1 MATDDASTPSSA
13 GDIEHIQVD
22 ASSLSRV
29 GFRPPFWTYLKQVWD
44 FRHFII
50 FDSRSRIAGDAA
62 KDSLGQTWLVL
73 NPILNGAAYFLVF
86 GVMLGTGRGIE
97 NFVAYLIIGVFM
109 YRFTV
114 SAIVA
119 GSKAISGNRSL
130 VDAFNF
136 PRMTLPI
143 AINVRELM
151 RQIIAFV
158 TMIGLILIIP
168 PLEPISWKWLMFI
181 PIVAIQFFFNL
192 GLSLVLARIV
202 TAWNDFSHIITFG
215 TRIWMY
221 LSAIFYGVE
230 RFEDLPIVLNFM
242 YANPLFCILDMT
254 RDVLLYDAWPDPMRW
269 IVLGAWTVGLLI
281 IGTIIFWQGEETYGR
296 EER

>member
-1 MATDDASTPSSA
+1 MATEDASKPPVDGGA
-13 GDIEHIQVD
+13 QQVKID
-22 ASSLSRV
+22 GSNFTRV
-29 GFRPPFWTYLKQVWD
+29 GVRPGLWSYLKELWD

-50 FDSRSRIAGDAA
+50 FDSKSRIAGETAD
-62 KDSLGQTWLVL
+62 DNLGRTWMVL
-73 NPILNGAAYFLVF
+73 NPILQGMAYFLVF

-97 NFVAYLIIGVFM
+97 NFVAYLIIGIFM

-114 SAIVA
+114 TTVVA
-119 GSKAISGNRSL
+119 GSKAISGNRAL
-130 VDAFNF
+130 VTAFSF

-151 RQIIAFV
+151 RQSTTYL
-158 TMIGLILIIP
+158 TMFALVLMIP

-181 PIVAIQFFFNL
+181 PIVAMQFLFNL
-192 GLSLVLARIV
+192 GLSFVLARIV
-202 TAWNDFSHIITFG
+202 AEWNDFTHIIAFG

-230 RFEDLPIVLNFM
+230 RFEDIPIVLNFM

-254 RDVLLYDAWPDPMRW
+254 RDVVLYDTWPEPMRW
-269 IVLGAWTVGLLI
+269 IVLGSWTVGLLI
-281 IGTIIFWQGEETYGR
+281 VGTFIFWQGEEKYGR
-296 EER
+296 ER

>member
-1 MATDDASTPSSA
+1 MATEDASKPP
-13 GDIEHIQVD
+13 VD
-22 ASSLSRV
+22 GGAQRVKIDRSNFTRV
-29 GFRPPFWTYLKQVWD
+29 GVRPGLWSYLKELWD

-50 FDSRSRIAGDAA
+50 FDSKSRIAGETAD
-62 KDSLGQTWLVL
+62 DNLGRTWMVL
-73 NPILNGAAYFLVF
+73 NPILQGMAYFLVF

-97 NFVAYLIIGVFM
+97 NFVAYLIIGIFM

-114 SAIVA
+114 TTVVA
-119 GSKAISGNRSL
+119 GSKAISGNRAL
-130 VDAFNF
+130 VTAFSF

-151 RQIIAFV
+151 RQSTTYL
-158 TMIGLILIIP
+158 TMFALVLIIP

-181 PIVAIQFFFNL
+181 PIVAMQFLFNL
-192 GLSLVLARIV
+192 GLSFVLARIV
-202 TAWNDFSHIITFG
+202 AEWNDFTHIIAFG

-230 RFEDLPIVLNFM
+230 RFEDIPIVLNFM

-254 RDVLLYDAWPDPMRW
+254 RDVVLYDTWPEPMRW
-269 IVLGAWTVGLLI
+269 IVLGGWTVGLLI
-281 IGTIIFWQGEETYGR
+281 VGTFIFWQGEEKYGR
-296 EER
+296 ER

>member
-1 MATDDASTPSSA
+1 MATEDASKPP
-13 GDIEHIQVD
+13 VD
-22 ASSLSRV
+22 GGAQRVKIDRSNFTRV
-29 GFRPPFWTYLKQVWD
+29 GVRPGLWSYLKKLWD

-50 FDSRSRIAGDAA
+50 FDSKSRIAGETAD
-62 KDSLGQTWLVL
+62 DNLGRTWMVL
-73 NPILNGAAYFLVF
+73 NPILQGMAYFLVF

-97 NFVAYLIIGVFM
+97 NFVAYLIIGIFM

-114 SAIVA
+114 TTVVA
-119 GSKAISGNRSL
+119 GSKAISGNRAL
-130 VDAFNF
+130 VTAFSF

-151 RQIIAFV
+151 RQSTTYL
-158 TMIGLILIIP
+158 TMFALVLIIP

-181 PIVAIQFFFNL
+181 PIVAMQFLFNL
-192 GLSLVLARIV
+192 GLSFVLARIV
-202 TAWNDFSHIITFG
+202 AEWNDFTHIIAFG

-230 RFEDLPIVLNFM
+230 RFEDIPIVLNFM

-254 RDVLLYDAWPDPMRW
+254 RDVVLYDTWPEPMRW
-269 IVLGAWTVGLLI
+269 IVLGSWTVGLLI
-281 IGTIIFWQGEETYGR
+281 VGTFIFWQGEEKYGR
-296 EER
+296 ER